1 LENMASQKPH
11 GLPKK
16 GKGHE
21 RALSKED
28 VKKILDQ
35 AEVEM
40 KKRRRIKLERQKSI
54 KRVSMDLQNVL
65 KKKLENRLDRKELAR
80 RHILKERT
88 QTKNLFATLGGKKG
102 GLEKFLKAR
111 PTRSKL
117 MSLNIISEGKQGV
130 CAAEKVDLDAKRKIK
145 RKENLALLIGKRPSM
160 EQLRSKK
167 ILIDLDV
174 IDKEATKKKLKS
186 FLKLRPAAERVSR
199 FTRNRRDA
207 RRKSIAE
214 AKSVLG
220 GFLQKR
226 LGATELQKKN
236 ILKDVTHIHVPNTN
250 LGDHLSFQAIKL
262 AVKVKAVAC
271 GFSHSL
277 IVAQD
282 GKAYT
287 CGMGQDGRLGLGDG
301 KDVATPTIIKTLADA
316 GKVSA
321 AACGDN
327 HSVAVMEDGAVY
339 TWGMGSGGRLGH
351 QSTESLSTPKKLPEL
366 KGSCCA
372 AGGYHTLVGTTDGA
386 VFGFGYNR
394 KGQVGVLSIDGTV
407 MKPTQISKLKNVVDV
422 YCGTT
427 SSGALTKE
435 GALYVWGSG
444 RGLSHGNQ
452 PVAEPMALRFKGA
465 VKKVAFGATHFL
477 ALTDSG
483 LFSWGSN
490 TFGELGRE
498 TKGTN
503 AVIPTAV
510 ESSGIDASKIKALSC
525 GRNYSAVLTAD
536 GKLQMSGRGT
546 KGVLGLGK
554 ASNQP
559 VFTAVDN
566 EFKVSEISCGYM
578 HTLAVT
584 EGGVLIG
591 CGNKDHGK
599 LGVGKF

>member
-1 LENMASQKPH
+1 MASQKPH

-88 QTKNLFATLGGKKG
+88 QTKKLFATLGGKKG

-174 IDKEATKKKLKS
+174 IDKEATKNKLKS

-407 MKPTQISKLKNVVDV
+407 KKPTQISKLKNVVDV

-444 RGLSHGNQ
+444 RELSHGNQ

-483 LFSWGSN
+483 LFSWVVARG
-490 TFGELGRE
+490 
-498 TKGTN
+498 
-503 AVIPTAV
+503 VIIITSV
-510 ESSGIDASKIKALSC
+510 HT
-525 GRNYSAVLTAD
+525 YQSARQ
-536 GKLQMSGRGT
+536 G
-546 KGVLGLGK
+546 
-554 ASNQP
+554 
-559 VFTAVDN
+559 
-566 EFKVSEISCGYM
+566 
-578 HTLAVT
+578 
-584 EGGVLIG
+584 
-591 CGNKDHGK
+591 
-599 LGVGKF
+599 